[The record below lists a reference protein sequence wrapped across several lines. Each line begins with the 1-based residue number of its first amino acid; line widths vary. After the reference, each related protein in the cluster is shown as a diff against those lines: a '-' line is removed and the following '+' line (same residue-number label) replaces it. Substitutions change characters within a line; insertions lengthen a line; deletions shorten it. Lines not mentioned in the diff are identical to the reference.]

1 MLKQQTGQ
9 RQSCC
14 RRRPGGQ
21 KTWAQ
26 EQQRAQRERRR
37 RRWKGEMDEVGGGE
51 EGDTRD
57 ARGQRLAPI
66 GSSGTARPNI
76 NPI

>member
-51 EGDTRD
+51 EGDTTEMPED
-57 ARGQRLAPI
+57 SVSLPSAPRG
-66 GSSGTARPNI
+66 RPGQI
-76 NPI
+76 